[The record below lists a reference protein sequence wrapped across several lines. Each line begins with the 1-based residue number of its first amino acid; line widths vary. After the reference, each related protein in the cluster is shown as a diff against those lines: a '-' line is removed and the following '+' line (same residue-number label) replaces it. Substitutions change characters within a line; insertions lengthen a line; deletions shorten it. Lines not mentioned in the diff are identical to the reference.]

1 MKLLVPEIL
10 QQASDIK
17 NEKERIEFL
26 KRHSDNKLLMYL
38 LALNFDPTVEF
49 DLPAGEPP
57 FKRTPLPVGMSEANL
72 YSENRR
78 LYLFIK
84 DHPRRPKNVT
94 RLRTE
99 NLFIQMLE
107 GVNAIEADLLVSLKD
122 KQLHR
127 RYRGVTAAVVRQAFP
142 GVLPDVVKTPAE
154 NA

>member
-26 KRHSDNKLLMYL
+26 KRHSDNKLLMYI
-38 LALNFDPTVEF
+38 LALNFDTTVAF
-49 DLPAGEPP
+49 DLPEGAPP
-57 FKRTPLPVGMSEANL
+57 FKRTNLPVGMAEANL

-84 DHPRRPKNVT
+84 DHPRRPKNVA

-99 NLFIQMLE
+99 QLFIQMLE
-107 GVNAIEADLLVSLKD
+107 GINAIEADLLIALKD

-154 NA
+154 SA